1 MGYFSK
7 FNGGAGIPFME
18 GRNKQELFMLFDN
31 PVHVEDYGFI
41 NGDDGDYA
49 VFCVKEW
56 PESFFF
62 GNSVITD
69 TFRQIDKDGMKNGI
83 SSVEM
88 ICYERASKKGR
99 LYTAVKFVE
108 KEEEEEETAETLSD
122 DLPFL
127 D

>member
-7 FNGGAGIPFME
+7 FNSGTGIPFME
-18 GRNKQELFMLFDN
+18 GRNKQELSMLIDD
-31 PVHVEDYGFI
+31 PVHVEDYSFI

-69 TFRQIDKDGMKNGI
+69 TFHQIDADGMKNGLG
-83 SSVEM
+83 SVAM
-88 ICYERASKKGR
+88 ICHERTSKKGR
-99 LYTAVKFVE
+99 LYTAVEFV
-108 KEEEEEETAETLSD
+108 EETAETLSD
-122 DLPFL
+122 DLPF
-127 D
+127 